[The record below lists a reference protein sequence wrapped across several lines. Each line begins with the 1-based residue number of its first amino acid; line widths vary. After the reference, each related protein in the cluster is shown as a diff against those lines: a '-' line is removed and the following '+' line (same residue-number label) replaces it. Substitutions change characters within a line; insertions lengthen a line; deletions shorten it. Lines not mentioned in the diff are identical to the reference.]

1 VVGIRFTVGGFL
13 LLLLSFVTGRLKSL
27 PKKNEILSALLLA
40 TLLLLMGNGFITIAE
55 QRIASYVIALLISST
70 PIVVAFFNKIIFG
83 MKIGFIKFAGILVGT
98 AGVAFLLYDGSS
110 IFLCWITPYIYRSSS
125 DALWRVFVQK
135 VFSQIFDFCGRE
147 ELIFYLC
154 KYYPH

>member
-1 VVGIRFTVGGFL
+1 MQPYILYGGQHIISVQSIPPFYVVGIRFTVGGFL

-70 PIVVAFFNKIIFG
+70 PIVVAFF
-83 MKIGFIKFAGILVGT
+83 
-98 AGVAFLLYDGSS
+98 
-110 IFLCWITPYIYRSSS
+110 
-125 DALWRVFVQK
+125 
-135 VFSQIFDFCGRE
+135 
-147 ELIFYLC
+147 
-154 KYYPH
+154 